1 MTAPMTTVVAQGY
14 MFGGKRLVAFG
25 VLRPKTHETAMWG
38 ITQDDVFVCANAS
51 HLLPLFIVRPSDS
64 LLIN

>member
-1 MTAPMTTVVAQGY
+1 